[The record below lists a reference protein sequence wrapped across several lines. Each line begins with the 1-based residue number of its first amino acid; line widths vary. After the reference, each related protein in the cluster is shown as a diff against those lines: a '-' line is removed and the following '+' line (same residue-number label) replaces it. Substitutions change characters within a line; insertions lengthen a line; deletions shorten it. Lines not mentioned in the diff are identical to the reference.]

1 MAFTPALSAT
11 EMLYEAKVLYE
22 SIASA
27 DAPGYTN
34 LQWSILLTRAQHN
47 IVNTLISEGYD
58 KDERHRAGLSTIFRP
73 FSTLNPTARVDV
85 NPNVFQFN
93 VDVNK
98 AIMATYTERCK
109 YTLSNVDCYADIIPV
124 EWDYYKM
131 NIDNP
136 FEKPDKTYFW
146 GLVGA
151 KSTTDYSYSK
161 LVITPGTINGVAVVP
176 VELLTMAFTYP
187 EPIIVNASVTLQGV
201 TGLTHCTLHA
211 STHRSIVEQAANL
224 ASAYS
229 KDQVGYQILQ
239 NEMNN
244 E

>member
-1 MAFTPALSAT
+1 MPFTPALSAA

-47 IVNTLISEGYD
+47 VVSRLSSEGFD
-58 KDERHRAGLSTIFRP
+58 KDEKHRAGLSTLLQP
-73 FSTLNPTARVDV
+73 FSTLSPVARTDIS
-85 NPNVFQFN
+85 PNAFQFN
-93 VDVNK
+93 VDASKV
-98 AIMATYTERCK
+98 ILATYTERCR
-109 YTLSNVDCYADIIPV
+109 YTLSAVSRYADVIPV

-136 FEKPDKTYFW
+136 FEQPDSTYFW

-151 KSTTDYSYSK
+151 KSTTDFSYSK
-161 LVITPGTINGVAVVP
+161 MVVTPGTVGGVAVVP

-187 EPIIVNASVTLQGV
+187 QPIIVNASVTLQGITGV
-201 TGLTHCTLHA
+201 TSCTLHA
-211 STHRSIVEQAANL
+211 SIHRDVVEEAANL

-229 KDQVGYQILQ
+229 KDREGYQIMQ
-239 NEMNN
+239 NEINTD
-244 E
+244 